1 MSVVI
6 NLTKAKQIAQEK
18 LRTER
23 KPVLES
29 LDIQFMRAV
38 ETGNSA
44 LQTAIAQEKQTLRDI
59 TSHETIVNAEDI
71 DELKTAMTTLIEQIK
86 E

>member
-1 MSVVI
+1 MSITI
-6 NLTKAKQIAQEK
+6 NLTKAKEIAQEK

-38 ETGNSA
+38 ETANKS
-44 LQTAIAQEKQTLRDI
+44 LQTTIAQQKQTLRDI
-59 TSHETIVNAEDI
+59 TSHETIVDAENVE
-71 DELKTAMTTLIEQIK
+71 ELKTAMTTLTEQIK